1 MADICLNTLPS
12 NPQNVTKV
20 DERERANKNSSLTVI
35 EAVRFI
41 NIKFTIH
48 EHSGN
53 RRKYSIKVLRM
64 EFVK

>member
-1 MADICLNTLPS
+1 MLEYSTVKSPKRNESGRTW
-12 NPQNVTKV
+12 TK
-20 DERERANKNSSLTVI
+20 RLLAIKNSSLTVI